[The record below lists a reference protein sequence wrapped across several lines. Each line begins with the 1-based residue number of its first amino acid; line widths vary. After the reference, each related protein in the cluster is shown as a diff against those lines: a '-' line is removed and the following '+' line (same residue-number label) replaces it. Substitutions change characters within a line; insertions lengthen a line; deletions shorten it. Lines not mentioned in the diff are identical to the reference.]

1 MKKIKRGKNHGVY
14 EPKKSSPEP
23 QSGTE
28 ELDSGMY
35 GANEWART
43 TDLGVMSPVL

>member
-1 MKKIKRGKNHGVY
+1 MKIKYMKKIKRGKNHEIY

-28 ELDSGMY
+28 ELDSGVY
-35 GANEWART
+35 VEI
-43 TDLGVMSPVL
+43 L